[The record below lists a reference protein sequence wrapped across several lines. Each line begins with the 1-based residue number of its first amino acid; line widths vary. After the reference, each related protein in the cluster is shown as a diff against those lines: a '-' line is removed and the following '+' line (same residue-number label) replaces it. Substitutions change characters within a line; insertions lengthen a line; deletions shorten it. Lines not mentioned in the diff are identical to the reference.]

1 MSQHDELALLRA
13 QVDAERA
20 RLVGALNRQTEERQ
34 LTRAA
39 MAPAGQAV
47 HVADVG
53 ARAPLAPA
61 ANAEFMSGLE
71 THGLALIDADGNVE
85 KVYLHDGVRSETA
98 DTAID
103 LVNVAL
109 TGDLALAV
117 RRGKAFGLSIT
128 SKSADV
134 VYVSGVE
141 GEPQLTV
148 RVEAPDGTVKRAV
161 PIVTPRGGDGGEWLT
176 GLSLVAAVERAG
188 NFFEEDADGDGAIV
202 VAALA
207 DIVNEALETVERADR
222 FPWTTRIRRLVGE
235 GLWNVMG
242 LLEIERDG
250 RARMTVEYAYD
261 RGARVALRPCVIG
274 VWSMARAFTAARHA
288 V

>member
-61 ANAEFMSGLE
+61 ANEEYMRSGIE
-71 THGLALIDADGNVE
+71 THGVALTADDGGVE
-85 KVYLHDGVRSETA
+85 KLYLHGKRSETVM
-98 DTAID
+98 TTLD
-103 LVNVAL
+103 LVNTSR
-109 TGDLALAV
+109 TGDLATAV
-117 RRGKAFGLSIT
+117 RRGKAFGLSVT

-141 GEPQLTV
+141 GESQLTV
-148 RVEAPDGTVKRAV
+148 RVEAPEKTVRRAV
-161 PIVTPRGGDGGEWLT
+161 PIVTPRDDDWLT
-176 GLSLVAAVERAG
+176 GLPLVAAVERSG
-188 NFFEEDADGDGAIV
+188 KFFEEDDDGDAADV
-202 VAALA
+202 VAAL
-207 DIVNEALETVERADR
+207 DSIVGEALDIVERADR

-235 GLWNVMG
+235 GLWSFTG